1 MKTMLHDVM
10 SSVIAAAALLLSC
23 AAAVSCSD
31 EPDSGGKDVEV
42 TFMLSLDSMRA
53 TRAAG
58 SGWDDYSPSVPG
70 SAAEN
75 AVSPEDLAIKVCDAG
90 GVVIAD
96 VADVRLRRLS
106 ESEYAVTGTWRDSGA
121 LIARAK
127 KVMVIANSGH
137 RAASADIAALSFV
150 RDSIGGYIPMWGVA
164 ELPPLSPGERND
176 IGTVSL
182 LRAVAKVAVGLR
194 SDMKQRG
201 YSIASATVNNA
212 NTRGYCLPL
221 GYASVMYTSQLDFAS
236 TPRFFAS
243 PTSHA
248 AIGGDGTAYL
258 AEYDNTSATAEP
270 STITVVLN
278 RNGAYEGT
286 YTLLFRGYD
295 SDGAPTGAPFDIVRN
310 HLYYYTLYKS
320 SDQMEITLSV
330 RPWNVRQ
337 HDDIIM

>member
-1 MKTMLHDVM
+1 M
-10 SSVIAAAALLLSC
+10 SYAIAAAALLLSC
-23 AAAVSCSD
+23 TAAVSCSD
-31 EPDSGGKDVEV
+31 EPGGSGNDVEV
-42 TFMLSLDSMRA
+42 TFRLSLDSLRA
-53 TRAAG
+53 TRAAN
-58 SGWDDYSPSVPG
+58 SGWDDYSPTTPG
-70 SAAEN
+70 TAAEN
-75 AVSPEDLAIKVCDAG
+75 AVNPEDLAIKVCDAAG
-90 GVVIAD
+90 GIIAD

-106 ESEYAVTGTWRDSGA
+106 ESEYAVTGTWRDSGEQ
-121 LIARAK
+121 IGRAK

-137 RAASADIAALSFV
+137 SASADGIATLSFA
-150 RDSIGGYIPMWGVA
+150 RDSIGGYIPLWGVA
-164 ELPPLSPGERND
+164 KLPPLSPGTRND

-182 LRAVAKVAVGLR
+182 LRAVAKVEVDLR
-194 SDMKQRG
+194 GDMEQRG
-201 YSIASATVNNA
+201 YSIASATVNNV
-212 NTRGYCLPL
+212 NTRGYCLPM
-221 GYASVMYTSQLDFAS
+221 GYASVMSTSQLDFAS
-236 TPRFFAS
+236 TPHFLPSTAS
-243 PTSHA
+243 QA

-258 AEYDNTSATAEP
+258 AEYDNTSATAVP

-286 YTLLFRGYD
+286 YTLRFCGYD